1 MEKKSEKTYRQ
12 YAVGFQKD
20 ALERMKHCD
29 DIRALAAE
37 LGVSRGVL
45 YLWKRKSEGLRA
57 YGKGPAEAPDEAARK
72 IQQLEAEVA
81 SLEGEL
87 GRYGKL
93 ESGTRAGIL
102 VLSTADNSLRM
113 PDPDGLSR
121 NDYRWNPDSKRLLS
135 VHKVDGDENE
145 MYYTQVDSGSPQPT
159 GIRMTGLA
167 YPSLNADGTKLLFG
181 SATSKNELWV
191 LRNLPLGGVAKSR

>member
-12 YAVGFQKD
+12 YPVGFQKD

-72 IQQLEAEVA
+72 IQQLEAQVA

-87 GRYGKL
+87 GRRSL
-93 ESGTRAGIL
+93 EASFFKSALRKVEGLRRQSEKPGGIPSTTRSAAG
-102 VLSTADNSLRM
+102 
-113 PDPDGLSR
+113 SR
-121 NDYRWNPDSKRLLS
+121 K
-135 VHKVDGDENE
+135 
-145 MYYTQVDSGSPQPT
+145 
-159 GIRMTGLA
+159 
-167 YPSLNADGTKLLFG
+167 
-181 SATSKNELWV
+181 
-191 LRNLPLGGVAKSR
+191 AK